1 MSNVTSRDRR
11 AVFLGAAILLPALLF
26 IWGVRPFLSAVRE
39 NRDLLASER
48 ATLSR
53 ELAAI
58 EAARTNPDLHRVA
71 DSAMRAVAP
80 RLFEGRDSVMATAE
94 LGSYLG
100 DIAARHDV
108 WLQNAVTRPSVAENG
123 GVRRLRVEIRAE
135 SDLQGVLS
143 FITALERG
151 EKLLRVERLDI
162 SRVLAVGSDE
172 GIEPVTIAATIV
184 GFALPDAPAG
194 SATGA
199 PSRNAASSSAG
210 AVAAGGTR

>member
-1 MSNVTSRDRR
+1 MSAGTRSRDRR
-11 AVFLGAAILLPALLF
+11 ALLFGAAILLPALLF
-26 IWGVRPFLSAVRE
+26 VWGVRPFLASVRE
-39 NRDLLASER
+39 NRDLLVSEQ

-58 EAARTNPDLHRVA
+58 EAARANPDLHRVA

-100 DIAARHDV
+100 ELAARHDV

-151 EKLLRVERLDI
+151 EKLVRVERLDI
-162 SRVLAVGSDE
+162 SRVLSVGTED
-172 GIEPVTIAATIV
+172 GIEPVSIAATIV
-184 GFALPDAPAG
+184 GFALPDVPATNAPAEV
-194 SATGA
+194 A
-199 PSRNAASSSAG
+199 
-210 AVAAGGTR
+210 AAGGSQ

>member
-1 MSNVTSRDRR
+1 MSMSSRDRR
-11 AVFLGAAILLPALLF
+11 ALFLGAAVLLPALLF
-26 IWGVRPFLSAVRE
+26 IWGVRPFFAAVRE

-58 EAARTNPDLHRVA
+58 DAARANPDLHRVA

-80 RLFEGRDSVMATAE
+80 RLFQGRDSVMATAE

-100 DIAARHDV
+100 EMAARHDV
-108 WLQNAVTRPSVAENG
+108 WLQNAVTRPSIAESG

-151 EKLLRVERLDI
+151 DKLVRVERLDI
-162 SRVLAVGSDE
+162 SRVLSVGTEE
-172 GIEPVTIAATIV
+172 GIEPVSIAATIV
-184 GFALPDAPAG
+184 GFALPDVPTTTPAEEVA
-194 SATGA
+194 SA
-199 PSRNAASSSAG
+199 R
-210 AVAAGGTR
+210 GTQ